1 MDVFPNPLGPTGKHA
16 SQVSSDGKGVSMASK
31 NADKAWIVLSRLYT
45 SQRHG
50 IERFANGLGSPGSRF
65 DVWGSDQFNKTAP
78 KLANIAKVL
87 VLPPAPDLLPW
98 HHPANGRYAE
108 HEPILINEFNKVTLG
123 QLDSDKFADDTGKQ
137 IQDILDK
144 PNV

>member
-1 MDVFPNPLGPTGKHA
+1 
-16 SQVSSDGKGVSMASK
+16 
-31 NADKAWIVLSRLYT
+31 
-45 SQRHG
+45 
-50 IERFANGLGSPGSRF
+50 
-65 DVWGSDQFNKTAP
+65 VWGSDEFNKIAP

-123 QLDSDKFADDTGKQ
+123 QLPVEQFADDTAKM